1 MPLTY
6 HCPKCRA
13 VLNPNVRVVL
23 VVRFEDRK
31 GLALMSS
38 KLGDYKFHCDKGF
51 YEGVRKGDMLE
62 FLCPVCSE
70 SLTSPTMDGFTELLL
85 TNGDRPGMEPRLLR
99 FSRVSDQHATFLYDG
114 DTVKEFGEDAEIIH
128 RRMSIEGDWSW

>member
-6 HCPKCRA
+6 LCPKCRA

-23 VVRFEDRK
+23 VVRFNDRK

-38 KLGDYKFHCDKGF
+38 KLGEYKFHCDKGF
-51 YEGVRKGDMLE
+51 YEGVHKGDTLE

-70 SLTSPTMDGFTELLL
+70 SLNSSTMDNFTELLL
-85 TNGDRPGMEPRLLR
+85 INGDRPGTEPRLLR
-99 FSRVSDQHATFLYDG
+99 FSRVSEQHATFLYDG
-114 DTVKEFGEDAEIIH
+114 ETVKEFGEDAEIIH
-128 RRMSIEGDWSW
+128 RRMMIDGNWSW